1 MYCRPGHEAYLAVHF
16 VQQGRPLYP
25 RDGASVKEKD
35 GKEKQDPKDGAEG
48 GSNLAVILRGLSF
61 GGSPGLDKKYAW
73 VA

>member
-1 MYCRPGHEAYLAVHF
+1 MHF
-16 VQQGRPLYP
+16 VQQGRPLYSK
-25 RDGASVKEKD
+25 DAVSVNEKD
-35 GKEKQDPKDGAEG
+35 GKDGGEG